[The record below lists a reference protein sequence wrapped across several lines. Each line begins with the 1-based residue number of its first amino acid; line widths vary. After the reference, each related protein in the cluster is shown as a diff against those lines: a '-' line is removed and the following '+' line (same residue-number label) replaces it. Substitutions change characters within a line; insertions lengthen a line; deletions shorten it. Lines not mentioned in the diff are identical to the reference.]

1 MQLLMN
7 PREIGGLTE
16 YERATL
22 AELISVYDQHKA
34 ANAQKNRYYEG
45 NISLGE
51 VNLGIAIP
59 QRLRGL
65 EIG

>member
-7 PREIGGLTE
+7 PQDIGGLTE

-34 ANAQKNRYYEG
+34 ANA
-45 NISLGE
+45 
-51 VNLGIAIP
+51 
-59 QRLRGL
+59 
-65 EIG
+65 